1 MSLRGEKGTAAG
13 TGSGTARPE
22 AEASTE
28 RPLPHV
34 AGPSARRL
42 SGTRSPCHDHQMA
55 LSLIL
60 CFLSLDCG
68 SYEGGSL
75 GSYQSLGNGTG
86 REEQSG
92 RVEEWGGDSDLLTEG
107 TATPIPRKTD
117 RKWRL
122 QLKLPHLNGRSAPSR
137 PGLSGALWDRPIA
150 PHPQAPA
157 PNTLALPS
165 ARQGTRLFLASGPL
179 HMRCP
184 LPGLFFA
191 NCLRDTKFSEAFLG
205 VSIPPS
211 KSGPTVLPLSQTFS
225 AFTVVCACVSAALTV
240 SSMKAGINQSACSP

>member
-122 QLKLPHLNGRSAPSR
+122 QLKLPHLNGRSARADQGSAE
-137 PGLSGALWDRPIA
+137 LSGIVPSLPTLKHQPPTHWLYLPPVTVRGSFWPQGLCTCAAHFLDCFSLTVYVTLNSQRPFLVSLSLHLNLG
-150 PHPQAPA
+150 PRCFLSPRPF
-157 PNTLALPS
+157 L
-165 ARQGTRLFLASGPL
+165 RLQWYVPV
-179 HMRCP
+179 C
-184 LPGLFFA
+184 
-191 NCLRDTKFSEAFLG
+191 
-205 VSIPPS
+205 
-211 KSGPTVLPLSQTFS
+211 LPL
-225 AFTVVCACVSAALTV
+225 
-240 SSMKAGINQSACSP
+240 